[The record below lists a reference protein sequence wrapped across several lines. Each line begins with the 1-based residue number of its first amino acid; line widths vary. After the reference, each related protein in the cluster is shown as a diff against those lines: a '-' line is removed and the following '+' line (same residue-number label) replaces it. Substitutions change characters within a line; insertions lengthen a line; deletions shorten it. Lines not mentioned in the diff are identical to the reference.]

1 MNIKDSGACRAIAER
16 IRGAKK
22 KNPLTVGEDMDIT
35 MSVYRK
41 DQPEEKCG
49 TLRIHGAL
57 DLSLF
62 KLGALITGIVVA
74 VRAIGF
80 VKKLLRK

>member
-1 MNIKDSGACRAIAER
+1 MRHAQNTC
-16 IRGAKK
+16 
-22 KNPLTVGEDMDIT
+22 
-35 MSVYRK
+35 
-41 DQPEEKCG
+41 
-49 TLRIHGAL
+49 AL